1 MREQGHGTIVNIAS
15 AAAAAATKLHVSY
28 SPAQA
33 AIISL
38 SRCMNAW
45 LARAGVA
52 VHCLCP
58 DLTPAGGVG
67 RTAATIFATED
78 GMTMEEWLQR
88 RFLSRLMEPEEL
100 GKAIV
105 ELTDK
110 PAGDVWLVGP
120 AGREQWSNVLSTP
133 VKADASYIVEQIRS
147 ASLGGSV
154 R

>member
-1 MREQGHGTIVNIAS
+1 M
-15 AAAAAATKLHVSY
+15 L

-45 LARAGVA
+45 LGGAGVA

-78 GMTMEEWLQR
+78 GLTMEEWLQR
-88 RFLSRLMEPEEL
+88 RFRSRLLEPEEL
-100 GKAIV
+100 GAAVV
-105 ELTDK
+105 ELTDN
-110 PAGDVWLVGP
+110 PLATTG
-120 AGREQWSNVLSTP
+120 S
-133 VKADASYIVEQIRS
+133 S
-147 ASLGGSV
+147 ARPG
-154 R
+154 